1 MNYLLPENESIRL
14 YNLYP
19 KLIGNMTDWGLHVS
33 RIKEMGFNAIWV
45 NPFHYAGFSG
55 SMYSPK
61 NYYTFA
67 EMFIDT
73 SSSKTPI
80 EQLKAFIA
88 KCHDNNICFIMDLV
102 INHSAIDADL
112 IAEHPEWFKRTAD
125 GKIVNPGAMHD
136 GEWHA
141 WGDLAEIDNANS
153 PDKDNLWAYW
163 FDMIKYYIEAG
174 VDGFRCDMAYQV
186 PSELWRYLISRA
198 RKINNGCLFLAE
210 SLGCDFK
217 QVQELSLLGFDYLF
231 NSVKYWDFNSAWG
244 MEQYNKTSEVAKTIA
259 FPESHD
265 TPRLLEELNGN
276 LQAVKRQLL
285 FSAVFSSGYMIP
297 TGFEFGF
304 RKRLNVVTTRPS
316 DWEKTDVD
324 LSDFIKKIAEIKLN
338 YPVLNIEKGLE
349 VVDQANWPNVF
360 CFKRTGPG
368 MKTVF
373 VLMNKDRNNTQNVYI
388 PDVEAIT
395 GEGPIVDITP
405 ENAFTVVPRNLNY
418 NLKPSEL
425 KIIAQK

>member
-1 MNYLLPENESIRL
+1 
-14 YNLYP
+14 
-19 KLIGNMTDWGLHVS
+19 
-33 RIKEMGFNAIWV
+33 
-45 NPFHYAGFSG
+45 
-55 SMYSPK
+55 
-61 NYYTFA
+61 
-67 EMFIDT
+67 
-73 SSSKTPI
+73 
-80 EQLKAFIA
+80 
-88 KCHDNNICFIMDLV
+88 
-102 INHSAIDADL
+102 
-112 IAEHPEWFKRTAD
+112 
-125 GKIVNPGAMHD
+125 
-136 GEWHA
+136 
-141 WGDLAEIDNANS
+141 
-153 PDKDNLWAYW
+153 
-163 FDMIKYYIEAG
+163 
-174 VDGFRCDMAYQV
+174 
-186 PSELWRYLISRA
+186 
-198 RKINNGCLFLAE
+198 
-210 SLGCDFK
+210 
-217 QVQELSLLGFDYLF
+217 VQELSLLGFDYLF

-265 TPRLLEELNGN
+265 TPRLFEELNGN

-324 LSDFIKKIAEIKLN
+324 LSDFIKKISEIKLN